1 MTHKKS
7 NGRSIPY
14 ADEDEGPW
22 TEPVTLGVYRINFN
36 GGLPLRKTSDRDSQV
51 LDVLERGRHFEVL
64 ETSVKEDRVRARCL
78 VPPPPISQGNS
89 SNGEEKE
96 RHRSAGYQNGY
107 ISLANAVS
115 GSTGVSPVPLGAYV
129 AVADCGCPVTE
140 GARLDTKMREVL
152 VRGTC
157 FEVTATRIE
166 EGVVRGL
173 VAWGGFVSLF
183 APGSG
188 VPSKSSNSNTS
199 NSNGTNGAKQNFTKH
214 GNIRADGGINF
225 AMPVPLGQYSII
237 YPHGLPVT
245 AGFSRHTPI
254 KTKLKLDDIVEVVET
269 RVEDGKVRGR
279 LSAIICAAGISR
291 GWISIFDPSCRWA
304 KFVGRDSSGNGNGGS
319 GKGASGHRHSQRGTS
334 GRKLDF

>member
-115 GSTGVSPVPLGAYV
+115 GSTGVSPVPLGRSV
-129 AVADCGCPVTE
+129 IKCVTKLWIMSHWILVDF
-140 GARLDTKMREVL
+140 ANFCVL
-152 VRGTC
+152 
-157 FEVTATRIE
+157 F
-166 EGVVRGL
+166 
-173 VAWGGFVSLF
+173 FVSCTCHTQRF
-183 APGSG
+183 FF
-188 VPSKSSNSNTS
+188 VSS
-199 NSNGTNGAKQNFTKH
+199 
-214 GNIRADGGINF
+214 I
-225 AMPVPLGQYSII
+225 
-237 YPHGLPVT
+237 
-245 AGFSRHTPI
+245 
-254 KTKLKLDDIVEVVET
+254 
-269 RVEDGKVRGR
+269 
-279 LSAIICAAGISR
+279 
-291 GWISIFDPSCRWA
+291 
-304 KFVGRDSSGNGNGGS
+304 
-319 GKGASGHRHSQRGTS
+319 
-334 GRKLDF
+334 